1 VGIISLP
8 SGTNSPPIAYF
19 LQTHIWL
26 SYFPSQNGPL
36 NA

>member
-1 VGIISLP
+1 MTWKLRCIEVRAEIRAN
-8 SGTNSPPIAYF
+8 T
-19 LQTHIWL
+19 